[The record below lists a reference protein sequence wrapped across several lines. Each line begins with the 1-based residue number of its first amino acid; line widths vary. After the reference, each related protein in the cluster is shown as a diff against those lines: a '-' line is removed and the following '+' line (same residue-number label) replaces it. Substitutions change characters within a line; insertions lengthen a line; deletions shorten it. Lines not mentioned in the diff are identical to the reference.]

1 MFMCDPPGRSD
12 AESLINYGSSVHDSN
27 YILFHDQEPIHL
39 DTHIPLFEDAVRR
52 NRDLNQN
59 TGATHQAI
67 ITSEYQSQAV
77 EQVCSQF
84 NWQHYY
90 YFFHGWAALDWYRGY
105 NKTFLIQPWADRVPT
120 KTFIAP
126 NRIIAGHRAHR
137 LQMLYWIF
145 KLDMMD
151 NHISCPKT
159 CPAENV
165 SIHDAISPLLPQYPD
180 IASVFAKPPLPLNFA
195 GEVNHPMHSCWLSLF
210 DECAD
215 SLLYLVTETVAQG
228 QRQHLT
234 EKIFKPIA
242 LGMPFMV
249 VGTQGS
255 LKYLR
260 QYGFKTFDG
269 LWDES
274 YDNEPDTAVRIQMIA
289 QTLKGLDCLSPLH
302 KQDIFKA
309 AHSIIEHNWN
319 HFYNGGFET
328 VLWSEF
334 TTMLQNLRKD
344 FS

>member
-1 MFMCDPPGRSD
+1 
-12 AESLINYGSSVHDSN
+12 
-27 YILFHDQEPIHL
+27 
-39 DTHIPLFEDAVRR
+39 
-52 NRDLNQN
+52 
-59 TGATHQAI
+59 
-67 ITSEYQSQAV
+67 
-77 EQVCSQF
+77 
-84 NWQHYY
+84 
-90 YFFHGWAALDWYRGY
+90 
-105 NKTFLIQPWADRVPT
+105 
-120 KTFIAP
+120 
-126 NRIIAGHRAHR
+126 
-137 LQMLYWIF
+137 
-145 KLDMMD
+145 
-151 NHISCPKT
+151 
-159 CPAENV
+159 
-165 SIHDAISPLLPQYPD
+165 LPQYPD